1 MPGGFQGTGGS
12 AGAGELLGQISDPFG
27 ETETEVILEP
37 MGIILG
43 RSYLSVVND
52 ANALF
57 HIVET
62 KSAAVEGK
70 VDALASQLDGD
81 PMFGE
86 DEII

>member
-1 MPGGFQGTGGS
+1 M
-12 AGAGELLGQISDPFG
+12 D
-27 ETETEVILEP
+27 
-37 MGIILG
+37 IILG
-43 RSYLSVVND
+43 RSYLSVVKQG
-52 ANALF
+52 NALL

-81 PMFGE
+81 PMFDE

>member
-1 MPGGFQGTGGS
+1 
-12 AGAGELLGQISDPFG
+12 
-27 ETETEVILEP
+27 

-43 RSYLSVVND
+43 RSYQPVVND

-62 KSAAVEGK
+62 TSAAVEGK

-81 PMFGE
+81 PMFDE